1 MRDRF
6 VDEDGFDWSGMAMEP
21 TDTKWINN
29 REPYLNNDLIYK
41 QTTDEGIDYIIQPRG
56 MLKRGSMCKTELM
69 SKKEKIKIVLA
80 LKRRQKE
87 A

>member
-41 QTTDEGIDYIIQPRG
+41 QTTDEGIDYII
-56 MLKRGSMCKTELM
+56 
-69 SKKEKIKIVLA
+69 
-80 LKRRQKE
+80 
-87 A
+87 